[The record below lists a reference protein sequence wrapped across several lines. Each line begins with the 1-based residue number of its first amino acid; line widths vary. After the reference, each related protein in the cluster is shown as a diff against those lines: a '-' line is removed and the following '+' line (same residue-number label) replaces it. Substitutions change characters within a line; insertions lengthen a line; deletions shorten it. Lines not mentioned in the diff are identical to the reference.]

1 MEGYNPQ
8 IIHNDGVRDLTKKSM
23 FNHKK
28 QQNKD
33 EKTVEKRF
41 TQLKIKRD
49 PFLSRART
57 FSNYTVPNL
66 YPINSGS
73 DNQGDGTN
81 TTGWQ
86 SFGSEVANS
95 LRNKLVMTLFPP
107 HASFA
112 KLELSPKAK
121 ELLGQ
126 EDINVIQQQ
135 KQLINAEK
143 QALIEHENLA
153 GRVGIGEAME
163 HLLIGGT
170 TCIYVPDDEESSLI
184 NYPLDRFVNRRDK
197 SGNLLELIIEESKS
211 LDMFEPSIQMVIK
224 AKHQEMNQG
233 ELDEDDIKLYTKSIL
248 RNGFYIVT
256 QEVVG
261 VPVGKAQ
268 RIKKDKFRFIVL
280 RWKTNYGEDYG
291 RSHVEQYQGDFHVIQ
306 FLSEAIAKGMIL
318 MADVKYLIKPG
329 SVTDVD
335 HLIESP
341 TGEFIYGN
349 IDDIGVLQLEK
360 YADFTPIAN
369 ILEKYENRVS
379 KAFLKNTVR
388 NSERTTMFEIRQDAL
403 QLEKS
408 LGGTY
413 SLLAITLQRPYFKI
427 LLDRIGFDLPEGMVN
442 TVITTGIEALSKE
455 TEADKF
461 QQWTE
466 AMIAGGQ
473 LPEGIQAR
481 MKWGDFSDY
490 TSNQLS
496 LDLPFLMSDSE
507 LAEKQQAEQEAQ
519 QQQQMTEGA
528 AKSMPTV
535 AGNLTQQPKG

>member
-1 MEGYNPQ
+1 MTGYNPELLPQ
-8 IIHNDGVRDLTKKSM
+8 QGERDLTQKSM
-23 FNHKK
+23 FKPK
-28 QQNKD
+28 RQQNKD
-33 EKTVEKRF
+33 EKTIEKRF
-41 TQLKIKRD
+41 TKLKTKRD

-57 FSNYTVPNL
+57 FSDYTIPNL
-66 YPINSGS
+66 YPMSGGTE
-73 DNQGDGTN
+73 NQGDGVN

-86 SFGSEVANS
+86 SFGSMVTNH
-95 LRNKLVMTLFPP
+95 LKNKLVMTLFPP

-112 KLELSPKAK
+112 RLQLSPKAK
-121 ELLGQ
+121 GLLAE
-126 EDINVIQQQ
+126 EDINVINQE
-135 KQLINAEK
+135 KALVNAEK
-143 QALIEHENLA
+143 QAMMEHENLA
-153 GRVGIGEAME
+153 GRVGLGEAFE
-163 HLLIGGT
+163 HLIVGGT
-170 TCIYVPDDEESSLI
+170 SCIYVPEGDETNVI

-197 SGNLLELIIEESKS
+197 SGNLLELIIEESQS
-211 LDMFEPSIQMVIK
+211 LDMFDPAIQMIIK
-224 AKHQEMNQG
+224 SKQREDNKSTNN
-233 ELDEDDIKLYTKSIL
+233 DDDDIKFYTRSVLKG
-248 RNGFYIVT
+248 GFYHIE

-261 VPVGKAQ
+261 VPIGTPQ

-291 RSHVEQYQGDFHVIQ
+291 RSHVEQYAGDMHVIQ

-369 ILEKYENRVS
+369 VLEKYETRVG
-379 KAFLKNTVR
+379 KAFLKNSVR
-388 NSERTTMFEIRQDAL
+388 QSERTTMFEIRQDAL
-403 QLEKS
+403 ELES
-408 LGGTY
+408 ALGGVY
-413 SLLAITLQRPYFKI
+413 SVLATTCQRPYFRI
-427 LLDRIGFDLPEGMVN
+427 LLDRIGFELPEDIVN

-466 AMIAGGQ
+466 AMVSAGQ
-473 LPEGIQAR
+473 LPEGVQSR
-481 MKWGDFSDY
+481 LKWGDFSDY
-490 TSNQLS
+490 TANQLS
-496 LDLPFLMSDSE
+496 LDLPFMKTDKE
-507 LAEKQQAEQEAQ
+507 LQEDAKRAQQAQ

-528 AKSMPTV
+528 AKSIPNAV
-535 AGNLTQQPKG
+535 GNLTQQP